1 MEKGPFDFWD
11 KNADLEFHQGDVRI
25 YKMDGE
31 HHLFVNQ
38 IMYAST
44 TERTWYIHNVM
55 HHAKGKCLEIGLGLG
70 VASKVILARP
80 EVTHLL
86 TVENNEAVIGA
97 FGKPLHRHN
106 ILWADV
112 YQWVDGFIELSP
124 MYDLIFV
131 DHYTLED
138 EDEIYALE
146 DLAFRLEPL
155 VKEGGRMIFWID
167 ENAPDANKNQIRK
180 LWLTKD

>member
-11 KNADLEFHQGDVRI
+11 KNAVLEYHQENVRI
-25 YKMDGE
+25 YRMDGE
-31 HHLFVNQ
+31 HHLFVDQ

-55 HHAKGKCLEIGLGLG
+55 HYAKGKCLEIGLGLG

-97 FGKPLHRHN
+97 FGKPLPRHN
-106 ILWADV
+106 ILCTDI
-112 YQWVDGFIELSP
+112 YQWVDSFIDLSP

-138 EDEIYALE
+138 EEEIYALE
-146 DLAFRLEPL
+146 DLAYKLEPL
-155 VKEGGRMIFWID
+155 VKEGGRMIFWVD
-167 ENAPDANKNQIRK
+167 ENAPEESKDQIRK
-180 LWLTKD
+180 LWLTK

>member
-1 MEKGPFDFWD
+1 MIQEPFDFWD
-11 KNADLEFHQGDVRI
+11 KNADLEYHQNDVRI
-25 YKMDGE
+25 YRMDGQ
-31 HHLFVNQ
+31 HYLFAGQ
-38 IMYAST
+38 TMYAST

-55 HHAKGKCLEIGLGLG
+55 PHAKGRCLEIGLGLG

-80 EVTHLL
+80 EVKYLL
-86 TVENNEAVIGA
+86 TIEKNEAVIGA

-112 YQWVDGFIELSP
+112 HEWITNFYDPTP

-138 EDEIYALE
+138 EDTIYELE
-146 DLAFRLEPL
+146 ELAFRLQTL
-155 VKEGGRMIFWID
+155 LKEGGRMIFWVD
-167 ENAPDANKNQIRK
+167 ENAPEEDQDQIRK
-180 LWLTKD
+180 LWLTK